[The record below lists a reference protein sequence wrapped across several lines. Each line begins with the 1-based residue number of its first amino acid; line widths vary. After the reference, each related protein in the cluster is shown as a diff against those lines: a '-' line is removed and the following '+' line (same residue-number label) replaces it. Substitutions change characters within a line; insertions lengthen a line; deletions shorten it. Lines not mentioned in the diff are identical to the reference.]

1 MNNDTKNDFL
11 KQGFFFL
18 PTINSDFQF
27 ILDVATDLLKE
38 NPQVLCWIKEDQ
50 DKFSK
55 EEKRL
60 RILDKQFK
68 EDLTKPLF
76 LEKRIDKVIDTTGKE
91 EIVLKTGRPRM
102 APIIVFLFFIFRGY
116 YGNFTQK
123 QNFDFIKES
132 ITIQNWLAQ
141 NGVTKLPGATTILEN
156 VNKISSETYEKI
168 LTLQCEMIKVEGFD
182 DFNKAFIDST
192 SVAGN
197 TAYPTDITMLY
208 KLLFRSTF
216 NAIKLSQLF
225 DNPITEKYFDG
236 WFKEMK
242 KCIFSIAMGKLK
254 PKKKK
259 KVCKKLFALAEKIQ
273 NRLSAKL
280 AEREMEAQKTF
291 VLIKPSHRF
300 RLEAILKTVKTDLED
315 SKRVLEYAYK
325 SILEGKK
332 YKSTEKIL
340 SISDANVGFI
350 KKGSL
355 RTAVIGYKPQVVRSG
370 SGIITAI
377 LFPEGNTSDAA
388 ELRPV
393 LEQSI
398 KRTGVVPEMLSTDD
412 GYPSEE
418 NLEWLQEVGVE
429 TNSFNGAKGRK
440 LTSEEDWE
448 STAYQIARAERSMIE
463 GLFSTLKTVQG
474 FGKLSRRGL
483 ENGKSELL
491 EKVLAQNFYRI
502 GILRKRREEEIQ
514 TKNIKIKKEE
524 EVTIQSVY
532 RVTIK
537 PKQRKDLK
545 IVA

>member
-132 ITIQNWLAQ
+132 ITIQNWLTQ

>member
-370 SGIITAI
+370 SGVITAI

>member
-225 DNPITEKYFDG
+225 DYPITEKYFDG

>member
-1 MNNDTKNDFL
+1 MNNDTKNDYL
-11 KQGFFFL
+11 KQGFLFL

-27 ILDVATDLLKE
+27 ILNVATDLLKE
-38 NPQVLCWIKEDQ
+38 NPQILCRIKKDQ

-55 EEKRL
+55 EEKRK
-60 RILDKQFK
+60 RILNKQFK
-68 EDLTKPLF
+68 ENQTEPLIP
-76 LEKRIDKVIDTTGKE
+76 EKRIDKVIGSINKE
-91 EIVLKTGRPRM
+91 EIVLETGRPRM

-116 YGNFTQK
+116 YGSFTKK

-132 ITIQNWLAQ
+132 ITIQNWLSQ
-141 NGVTKLPGATTILEN
+141 YGVMKLPGATTILEN
-156 VNKISSETYEKI
+156 VNMISSETYEKI
-168 LTLQCEMIKVEGFD
+168 LTLQCKMIKAEGFD
-182 DFNKAFIDST
+182 DFSKAFIDST
-192 SVAGN
+192 SVAAN
-197 TAYPTDITMLY
+197 TAYPTDITILY

-225 DNPITEKYFDG
+225 DNPITENCFEG

-242 KCIFSIAMGKLK
+242 SCIFSIAMGKLK

-259 KVCKKLFALAEKIQ
+259 KVCKNLFALAGKIQ
-273 NRLSAKL
+273 NRLSIKL
-280 AEREMEAQKTF
+280 AEREIESQKTF
-291 VLIKPSHRF
+291 SLISPSYRYK
-300 RLEAILKTVKTDLED
+300 LEAILEAVKTDLED
-315 SKRVLEYAYK
+315 SKQVLEYAYK

-340 SISDANVGFI
+340 SVSDANVGFI

-377 LFPEGNTSDAA
+377 LFPEGNTSDAS

-393 LEQSI
+393 LEQAI
-398 KRTGVVPEMLSTDD
+398 ERTGVVPKMLSGDD
-412 GYPSEE
+412 GYTSEE
-418 NLEWLQEVGVE
+418 NLEWLQEIGVE
-429 TNSFNGAKGRK
+429 INSFNGVKGRK

-491 EKVLAQNFYRI
+491 EKVLVQNFYRT
-502 GILRKRREEEIQ
+502 GILRKRREEE
-514 TKNIKIKKEE
+514 TRSKTIKIKKEE
-524 EVTIQSVY
+524 KVIIQSVY

-537 PKQRKDLK
+537 PKQRKALK

>member
-38 NPQVLCWIKEDQ
+38 NPQILCWIKKDQ

-55 EEKRL
+55 EDKRL

-76 LEKRIDKVIDTTGKE
+76 LEKRIDKVIGSTGKE
-91 EIVLKTGRPRM
+91 EIVLETGRPRM

-168 LTLQCEMIKVEGFD
+168 LTLQCKMIKVEGFD
-182 DFNKAFIDST
+182 DFSKAFIDST

-197 TAYPTDITMLY
+197 TAYPTDITILY

-242 KCIFSIAMGKLK
+242 SCIFSIAMGKLK

-259 KVCKKLFALAEKIQ
+259 KVCKKLFALAGKIQ
-273 NRLSAKL
+273 NRLLTKL

-300 RLEAILKTVKTDLED
+300 KLEAILKAVKTDLED
-315 SKRVLEYAYK
+315 SKQVLEYAYK
-325 SILEGKK
+325 SILEGKT
-332 YKSTEKIL
+332 YRSTEKIL

-377 LFPEGNTSDAA
+377 LFPEGNTSDAS

-393 LEQSI
+393 LEQAI
-398 KRTGVVPEMLSTDD
+398 ERTGVVPKMLSGDD

-463 GLFSTLKTVQG
+463 GLFSTLKIVQG

-524 EVTIQSVY
+524 EVIIQSVY
-532 RVTIK
+532 RITIK
-537 PKQRKDLK
+537 TKQRKVLE

>member
-1 MNNDTKNDFL
+1 MTNNIKNNYL
-11 KQGFFFL
+11 KQGFLFL
-18 PTINSDFQF
+18 PTINSDLQF

-38 NPQVLCWIKEDQ
+38 NPQILCWIKNDQ
-50 DKFSK
+50 DKVSK
-55 EEKRL
+55 EKKRQ
-60 RILDKQFK
+60 RILDRQFEENKTKSLIPEKQLN
-68 EDLTKPLF
+68 EILGAVG
-76 LEKRIDKVIDTTGKE
+76 EE
-91 EIVLKTGRPRM
+91 EIVLETGRPGM

-116 YGNFTQK
+116 YGSFTKK

-141 NGVTKLPGATTILEN
+141 NGVTKLPRATTILEN

-168 LTLQCEMIKVEGFD
+168 LDLQCKMIKEEGFD
-182 DFNKAFIDST
+182 DFSKAFVDST

-197 TAYPTDITMLY
+197 TAYPTDITILY

-225 DNPITEKYFDG
+225 ANPITKNCFEG
-236 WFKEMK
+236 WFNEMK
-242 KCIFSIAMGKLK
+242 KCIFSIAMGKSK

-273 NRLSAKL
+273 NRLLIKL
-280 AEREMEAQKTF
+280 AEHEKESQQTF
-291 VLIKPSHRF
+291 NLIKPSHSF
-300 RLEAILKTVKTDLED
+300 KLEAIWAAIKTDLED
-315 SKRVLEYAYK
+315 SKQVLEYAYK

-332 YKSTEKIL
+332 FKSKEKIL
-340 SISDANVGFI
+340 SVSDANVGFI

-377 LFPEGNTSDAA
+377 LFPEGNTSDVS

-393 LEQSI
+393 LEQAI
-398 KRTGVVPEMLSTDD
+398 KRTGVVPGMVSTDD

-418 NLEWLQEVGVE
+418 NLKWLQEVGVE
-429 TNSFNGAKGRK
+429 TNSFNGVKGRK

-491 EKVLAQNFYRI
+491 EKVLVHNFYRI
-502 GILRKRREEEIQ
+502 GILRKRHEEEIRL
-514 TKNIKIKKEE
+514 KNIKTKKEE
-524 EVTIQSVY
+524 EVIIKSVY
-532 RVTIK
+532 RITIK
-537 PKQRKDLK
+537 SKRRNALQ

>member
-225 DNPITEKYFDG
+225 DYPITEKYFDG

-398 KRTGVVPEMLSTDD
+398 KRTGIVPEMLSTDD